1 VTGKLRWGHNGWGYG
16 RRQMAQMQAQM
27 ANMSPDMMQTA
38 MAQMKNMSASD
49 MKAAQVHPPI
59 ARH

>member
-1 VTGKLRWGHNGWGYG
+1 
-16 RRQMAQMQAQM
+16 MAQMQAQM